1 MTDIIEK
8 EKINEILEKTE
19 KEQFEIAKR
28 TVLEGGNILKI
39 KDNRTFKILFSERQK
54 KFVTWFIANI
64 LERPISDIK
73 DVITIKNNEL
83 TPLNSFDKGKTVDF
97 LVELK
102 NELIV
107 IEMNNNNSGINYT
120 RNLYYVFH
128 TLLNKVMIG
137 EDYKEISA
145 YLINL
150 NWFDDNFVIK
160 NKLKPI
166 TTIKYPYPILGME
179 YEKSIVT
186 VKNVNLSFYDKK
198 VYNGIKMKGFLW
210 KLMTIDNLEEI
221 KDIKKNLPELANYCD
236 ELIYI
241 SQDKEHIM
249 FVWDERMEKK
259 FEKIPLEE
267 AKKFGREEGRQEGFK
282 EGKAIGV
289 KESKKEFISNMLKKN
304 LSIEQMAEYLN
315 MNIQEIKDIIDEI
328 NNND

>member
-1 MTDIIEK
+1 MTDIMEK

-28 TVLEGGNILKI
+28 TVLEGGTILKI

-267 AKKFGREEGRQEGFK
+267 AKKFGREEGREEGRDEGRQEGREEAQK
-282 EGKAIGV
+282 EI
-289 KESKKEFISNMLKKN
+289 ISNMLN
-304 LSIEQMAEYLN
+304 LN
-315 MNIQEIKDIIDEI
+315 MPIDTISKVVDLSNSMVVEIIKTLK
-328 NNND
+328 ND